1 MAAEWMLGC
10 HVIDGWRIGVWRER
24 REGRSN
30 GDKATA
36 LDPTSRLVVCW
47 DFGFISFKKFP
58 VFFLQQ
64 VSATALN
71 HKDYYNHGAPFTP
84 LEPPRALLSW
94 NIRQKPFLSAAA
106 GEAASNHIQF
116 NSIQFNSIQFNSILR
131 FHGCC
136 RGGGFN

>member
-1 MAAEWMLGC
+1 MDVGMPCHRWLEDRCLEGAEGGA
-10 HVIDGWRIGVWRER
+10 DQ
-24 REGRSN
+24 S
-30 GDKATA
+30 ATA
-36 LDPTSRLVVCW
+36 LDVVCW
-47 DFGFISFKKFP
+47 DFGFISFKEISG
-58 VFFLQQ
+58 FFLQQ